1 MENAKHPYKGEEL
14 NRKLAEFNLTRNSEE
29 DDWNFRKRSFL
40 TIFKIDP
47 EHAFVFLMGGPKS
60 EWDKIDQLFYASV
73 SFALL
78 HNPRFQSDEAIQ
90 GVIYGAPH
98 DPLLLRERR
107 NASLTNKTSRN

>member
-47 EHAFVFLMGGPKS
+47 ELAFVFLMGGPKS
-60 EWDKIDQLFYASV
+60 EWDDIDAMFYAGV
-73 SFALL
+73 AGVLF
-78 HNPRFQSDEAIQ
+78 HDPRFQSDEAIQ